1 MAAPAPVGGP
11 GAGRGGELL
20 APPQTKPITR
30 KRARISELNWPWTR
44 IAPIPESDEDD
55 EDTDSGPMKTD

>member
-1 MAAPAPVGGP
+1 M
-11 GAGRGGELL
+11 